1 MDYSDQL
8 IESIFDELFPICRS
22 ITGPGLRDSLDIFS
36 RYMPLERETVASG
49 SAVFDWTVPQE
60 WHIKSARLTGPD
72 GRVVTDFA
80 NCNLHVVNYSE
91 PVDKRLSLEE
101 LQSHLHSLPH
111 LPDAI
116 PYVTSYYQR
125 TWGFCLSHAQREQ
138 LPDGEY
144 HVQIDSE
151 FVEGGVD
158 FGYCVLEG
166 ESDRE
171 ILLSSYLCHPSMA
184 NNELSGPLVL
194 LGLYHRLKQWPRRRY
209 SYRFLINPE
218 TIGSLCFLH
227 RYHEHLSEKL
237 AAGLVLTC
245 LGGPNETLAYKQ
257 SRMGEGIVD
266 QVFRQLAVSDEALN
280 IRPFTPE
287 SGSDERQ
294 YCAPG
299 FNFPVGNIARTSYA
313 EYTGYHNSLDT
324 KEFMGV
330 DSLIDSI
337 DRIEQWLWLVETGA
351 THINCAPFGE
361 PQLGKYDLYPS
372 INSAQTLS
380 QSDDASADGRQRL
393 SLILQILSHCDG
405 QQSMVALAQKLGLGL
420 AEFSS
425 IVEILEHN
433 GLLRH
438 EA

>member
-22 ITGPGLRDSLDIFS
+22 ITGLGLRDSLDILG
-36 RYMPLERETVASG
+36 RYMPLERETVTSG

-72 GRVVTDFA
+72 GRVVADFA
-80 NCNLHVVNYSE
+80 NCNLHVVNYSG

-101 LQSHLHSLPH
+101 LQAHLHSLPH

-151 FVEGGVD
+151 FVDGGVD
-158 FGYCVLEG
+158 FGHCLLEG
-166 ESDRE
+166 ESDKE

-245 LGGPNETLAYKQ
+245 LGGSSDTLTYKQ
-257 SRMGEGIVD
+257 SRMGQGIID
-266 QVFRQLAVSDEALN
+266 QVFQQVAKTDETLN

-299 FNFPVGNIARTSYA
+299 FNLPMGNIVRTSYA
-313 EYTGYHNSLDT
+313 EYPGYHNSLDT
-324 KEFMGV
+324 KAFMGI
-330 DSLIDSI
+330 DSLTDSI
-337 DRIEQWLWLVETGA
+337 DRIEQWLRLVESGSTYV
-351 THINCAPFGE
+351 NCAPFGE
-361 PQLGKYDLYPS
+361 PQLSKYDLYPS
-372 INSAQTLS
+372 VNSAQAWNKSGDGLV
-380 QSDDASADGRQRL
+380 DGRKRL
-393 SLILQILSHCDG
+393 GLILQVLSHCDG
-405 QQSMVALAQKLGLGL
+405 QQPMVALANSLGVDL
-420 AEFSS
+420 AELTSTL
-425 IVEILEHN
+425 EILEHN
-433 GLLRH
+433 NLLRH
-438 EA
+438 VA